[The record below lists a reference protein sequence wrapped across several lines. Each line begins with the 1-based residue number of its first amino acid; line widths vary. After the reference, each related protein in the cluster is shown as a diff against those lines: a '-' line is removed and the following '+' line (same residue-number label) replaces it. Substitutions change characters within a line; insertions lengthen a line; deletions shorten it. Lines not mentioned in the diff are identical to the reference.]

1 MAKTGTSLIGRADT
15 TLVQGAYKTALSNV
29 GLDMGAVYDQ
39 EVKDIKAFGDAIS
52 DIIYATNKSNNELFA
67 EIKEG
72 SSEMLANIDAGT
84 YTDDEFIQIYSDA
97 VQDLRNQM
105 KSIPRGREGEAE
117 RAKVRAQLARM
128 KVSAENAEDVLTEL
142 ATFAK
147 EGQLDEFAT
156 SNVDA
161 KLFRDIINK
170 TAKRSIVNGELVY
183 TNDEGDTITHN
194 KLKERIIKKDH
205 ATATSVI
212 DIFNNV
218 QNYGKTK
225 NAVYDEAYIR
235 KTAQELSSKFN
246 NRAGFLSIINSP
258 IGGME
263 YSFVQA
269 IASDEELRNELIQA
283 FKAANVDISDKASAE
298 AVIKELR
305 DPNTQN
311 FALVKGIAAQYLAEK
326 GGQIAFDI
334 GARQRPKDDTDET
347 SGMPRFFPP
356 NVQYKGGITS
366 GQLNTYLM
374 KLDAGAINIEGKQM
388 NLQDDGS
395 WLSADGSVSLSGTDI
410 INKLYDSDLGGN
422 NPDKMFDYRRD
433 YRFNKFMTTTKTETT
448 ELTPKSNQEIAL
460 SKVGADGQT
469 SLYTSIFDMD
479 EGEAETEIKK
489 ILGDKYEVF
498 QVSAGFDAL
507 GVELKSKPGERI
519 KLVKVKKD
527 ANGNYV
533 PDLDENKNL
542 QYTDK
547 RVSVDFRVA
556 NRDRKM
562 EELMKL
568 YYTFADPSSKYYDAQ
583 MFKDK
588 PVGLTNKEE
597 MPGPTKDN

>member
-15 TLVQGAYKTALSNV
+15 TLIQGAYKTALSNV

-39 EVKDIKAFGDAIS
+39 EVKDIKAFGDAIG

-105 KSIPRGREGEAE
+105 KSIPRGREGEAA
-117 RAKVRAQLARM
+117 RAKVRSQLARM

-170 TAKRSIVNGELVY
+170 EATRSIVNGELVY
-183 TNDEGDTITHN
+183 TDDNGNTITHN

-225 NAVYDEAYIR
+225 GSIYDDAYIR

-269 IASDEELRNELIQA
+269 IASDEELRGELIDA
-283 FKAANVDISDKASAE
+283 FKAAGVNISDKASAE
-298 AVIKELR
+298 AVVKELR

-311 FALVKGIAAQYLAEK
+311 FALVKGIASQYLAEK

-334 GARQRPKDDTDET
+334 GARSRPKEDTDE
-347 SGMPRFFPP
+347 SGMPQFFTPG
-356 NVQYKGGITS
+356 VQYKGGITS

-374 KLDAGAINIEGKQM
+374 KLNAGAINIEGKQM

-433 YRFNKFMTTTKTETT
+433 YRFNKFMTATKTETT

-460 SKVGADGQT
+460 NQVGADGKT
-469 SLYTSIFDMD
+469 PLYTSIFDKN
-479 EGEAETEIKK
+479 EGAAEPIIKN
-489 ILGDKYEVF
+489 ILGDKYEVY
-498 QVSAGFDAL
+498 QVSGGFDAL
-507 GVELKSKPGERI
+507 GIELKSKPGERI

-527 ANGNYV
+527 GSGNYV
-533 PDLDENKNL
+533 PDLDNGNL

-568 YYTFADPSSKYYDAQ
+568 YYTFADPSSKYYDAK

-588 PVGLTNKEE
+588 PVGLTNQEE
-597 MPGPTKDN
+597 MPGPTKQKG